1 MEKYLGKL
9 SGPLLDRIDLYA
21 EVPPLDFDELSRR
34 PAAEPSAVIRARV
47 EAARAVQAARF
58 GPDGPSCNAQMGP
71 AELAAY
77 CALDADGQAVMKG
90 AFQRMGLTARSYDR
104 ILRVARHHRRS
115 GRARR
120 TSAWSTWPRPSST
133 GRAPICAD
141 RVGLDKN
148 TQIGYNNE
156 TFGKESDAR

>member
-1 MEKYLGKL
+1 QPLEEGWVTISRSAGSERFPARFMLVCAMNPCKCGWYGYGSRCRCSPRDVEKYLGKL

-58 GPDGPSCNAQMGP
+58 GPDGPSCNAHMGP

-90 AFQRMGLTARSYDR
+90 AFQRMGLT
-104 ILRVARHHRRS
+104 
-115 GRARR
+115 
-120 TSAWSTWPRPSST
+120 
-133 GRAPICAD
+133 
-141 RVGLDKN
+141 
-148 TQIGYNNE
+148 
-156 TFGKESDAR
+156 